1 MSDSAERRR
10 LPTIVARLIRL
21 QRLARVGSPACD
33 IRDYSPPS
41 SPSESGGSPLSLL
54 IIVIPMA
61 AILYMT
67 IVPQRKQ
74 RQRQADMLRKL
85 DVGDEVMTTGGIVG
99 VITFVEDDLFHL
111 EVDTDVVIRI
121 AKSAVA
127 RSTAE
132 PDPAEKPASRS
143 RRGAKVADEDEGE

>member
-1 MSDSAERRR
+1 MTAQI
-10 LPTIVARLIRL
+10 LTTILG
-21 QRLARVGSPACD
+21 QQ
-33 IRDYSPPS
+33 
-41 SPSESGGSPLSLL
+41 EGGNPLSLL

-74 RQRQADMLRKL
+74 RQRQADMLRKI
-85 DVGDEVMTTGGIVG
+85 DVGDEVITTGGIVG
-99 VITFVEDDLFHL
+99 VITFVEDDLFHP
-111 EVDTDVVIRI
+111 EVDNDVVIRI

-132 PDPAEKPASRS
+132 PDPAAKPASRS
-143 RRGAKVADEDEGE
+143 RRTPKASSEDDGE

>member
-1 MSDSAERRR
+1 MTSEIFT
-10 LPTIVARLIRL
+10 TIIA
-21 QRLARVGSPACD
+21 QEG
-33 IRDYSPPS
+33 
-41 SPSESGGSPLSLL
+41 GGSPLSLL

-85 DVGDEVMTTGGIVG
+85 DVGDEVITTGGIVG

-127 RSTAE
+127 RSTSE
-132 PDPAEKPASRS
+132 PDPADKPASRS
-143 RRGAKVADEDEGE
+143 RRGAKAAAEDEGE

>member
-1 MSDSAERRR
+1 MTSEI
-10 LPTIVARLIRL
+10 LTTIIA
-21 QRLARVGSPACD
+21 QEG
-33 IRDYSPPS
+33 
-41 SPSESGGSPLSLL
+41 GGSPLSLL

-85 DVGDEVMTTGGIVG
+85 DVGDEVITTGGIVG

-132 PDPAEKPASRS
+132 PDPTEKPASRS
-143 RRGAKVADEDEGE
+143 RRAARSTSQDEGE

>member
-1 MSDSAERRR
+1 VTSET
-10 LPTIVARLIRL
+10 LTII
-21 QRLARVGSPACD
+21 LAQQ
-33 IRDYSPPS
+33 
-41 SPSESGGSPLSLL
+41 SGGSPLSRL
-54 IIVIPMA
+54 IIVSPMA

-85 DVGDEVMTTGGIVG
+85 DVGDEVVTTGGIVG

-127 RSTAE
+127 RSTTE

-143 RRGAKVADEDEGE
+143 RRATKVADEDEGE

>member
-1 MSDSAERRR
+1 MTSEIFT
-10 LPTIVARLIRL
+10 TI
-21 QRLARVGSPACD
+21 LAQQ
-33 IRDYSPPS
+33 
-41 SPSESGGSPLSLL
+41 EGGNPLSLL

-85 DVGDEVMTTGGIVG
+85 DVGDEVITTGGIVG

-132 PDPAEKPASRS
+132 PDPADKTASRS
-143 RRGAKVADEDEGE
+143 RRAAKTADGEDE

>member
-1 MSDSAERRR
+1 MTSET
-10 LPTIVARLIRL
+10 LTTI
-21 QRLARVGSPACD
+21 LAQQ
-33 IRDYSPPS
+33 
-41 SPSESGGSPLSLL
+41 SGGNPLSLL

-85 DVGDEVMTTGGIVG
+85 DVGDEVITTGGIVG

-143 RRGAKVADEDEGE
+143 RRTGATAGDDGE

>member
-1 MSDSAERRR
+1 MTAQI
-10 LPTIVARLIRL
+10 LTTILGQQEGAN
-21 QRLARVGSPACD
+21 
-33 IRDYSPPS
+33 
-41 SPSESGGSPLSLL
+41 PLSLL

-74 RQRQADMLRKL
+74 RQRQADMLRKI
-85 DVGDEVMTTGGIVG
+85 DVGDEVITTRGIVG

-111 EVDTDVVIRI
+111 EVDNDVVIRI

-132 PDPAEKPASRS
+132 PDPAAKPASRS
-143 RRGAKVADEDEGE
+143 RRTPKASSEDDGE

>member
-1 MSDSAERRR
+1 M
-10 LPTIVARLIRL
+10 LTTV
-21 QRLARVGSPACD
+21 LAQENS
-33 IRDYSPPS
+33 
-41 SPSESGGSPLSLL
+41 GSPLSLL

-85 DVGDEVMTTGGIVG
+85 DVGDEVITTGGIVG

-127 RSTAE
+127 RSAAE
-132 PDPAEKPASRS
+132 PDPADKPAARS
-143 RRGAKVADEDEGE
+143 RRAKASADNDEDQ

>member
-1 MSDSAERRR
+1 MTAQI
-10 LPTIVARLIRL
+10 LTTILG
-21 QRLARVGSPACD
+21 QQ
-33 IRDYSPPS
+33 
-41 SPSESGGSPLSLL
+41 EGGNPLSLL

-74 RQRQADMLRKL
+74 RQRQADMLRKI
-85 DVGDEVMTTGGIVG
+85 DVGDEVITTGGIVG
-99 VITFVEDDLFHL
+99 VITFVEDDLFHQ
-111 EVDTDVVIRI
+111 EVDNDVVIRI

-132 PDPAEKPASRS
+132 PDPAAKPASRS
-143 RRGAKVADEDEGE
+143 RRTPKASSEDDGE

>member
-1 MSDSAERRR
+1 MTSE
-10 LPTIVARLIRL
+10 LLIPI
-21 QRLARVGSPACD
+21 LAQ
-33 IRDYSPPS
+33 
-41 SPSESGGSPLSLL
+41 ESGGSPLSLL

-85 DVGDEVMTTGGIVG
+85 DVGDEVITTGGIVG

-121 AKSAVA
+121 ARSAVA
-127 RSTAE
+127 RSTSE
-132 PDPAEKPASRS
+132 PDPADKTASRS
-143 RRGAKVADEDEGE
+143 RRGAKPKPAADDEGE

>member
-1 MSDSAERRR
+1 M
-10 LPTIVARLIRL
+10 LTTI
-21 QRLARVGSPACD
+21 LAQ
-33 IRDYSPPS
+33 
-41 SPSESGGSPLSLL
+41 ENSGNPLSLL

-85 DVGDEVMTTGGIVG
+85 DVGDEVITTGGIVG

-132 PDPAEKPASRS
+132 PDPADKPAARS
-143 RRGAKVADEDEGE
+143 RRGAKTAADEDESE